1 MISLRRIVVKTLI
14 RGTIMV
20 EIECV
25 VDCKNVLGEGPVWC
39 PDEQALYWV
48 DIKGKLINRLT
59 PASGKVE
66 TWPVEE
72 EPGSIALR
80 KDGGMIVAFYGGFR
94 VYDIATGK
102 GETILEIETETQRSR
117 LNDGRCDRQGRFW
130 AGSMD
135 DLMKEPLGGLYRLDT
150 DYSVHKAESD
160 IICSNSIA
168 FSPDGATMYY
178 ADLGIDT
185 IWSYDLDTTTG
196 AISNRRVFASTK
208 DMRGSPDGSAV
219 DSDGYLWNA
228 MWDGWCLA
236 RWAPDGTLD
245 RTIDLP
251 VQRPTCPM
259 FGGSDLT
266 TIYLTCASI
275 FLSEKELTKQP
286 QAGGVFAIN
295 GTGATGLPEPR
306 FAG

>member
-1 MISLRRIVVKTLI
+1 
-14 RGTIMV
+14 MV

-25 VDCKNVLGEGPVWC
+25 VDCRNVLGEGPVWC
-39 PDEQALYWV
+39 PDEKVLYWV
-48 DIKGKLINRLT
+48 DIKGKSINRLT

-66 TWPVEE
+66 TWPVDE

-80 KDGGMIVAFYGGFR
+80 KNGNGMVVAFYGGFR
-94 VYDIATGK
+94 HFDPATGI
-102 GETILEIETETQRSR
+102 GETICEIEADTQTSR

-135 DLMKEPLGGLYRLDT
+135 DEMVAPLGGLYRLDP
-150 DYSVHKAESD
+150 DLSVHKAESN

-168 FSPDGATMYY
+168 FSPDGATLYY

-185 IWSYDLDTTTG
+185 IWAYDLDTATG
-196 AISNRRVFASTK
+196 DISNRRVFASTK
-208 DMRGSPDGSAV
+208 DMQGKPDGSAV
-219 DSDGYLWNA
+219 DAEGYLWNA

-245 RTIDLP
+245 RAIELP
-251 VQRPTCPM
+251 VKRPTCPM
-259 FGGSDLT
+259 FGGNNLD
-266 TIYLTCASI
+266 TIYLTCASWL
-275 FLSEKELTKQP
+275 LSEEELAEQP
-286 QAGGVFAIN
+286 QAGGVFAI
-295 GTGATGLPEPR
+295 TGAGAPGLPEPR

>member
-1 MISLRRIVVKTLI
+1 
-14 RGTIMV
+14 MV

-39 PDEQALYWV
+39 PDEKSLYWV
-48 DIKGKLINRLT
+48 DIKGKSINRFT
-59 PASGKVE
+59 PASGSVE
-66 TWPVEE
+66 TWPVDE
-72 EPGSIALR
+72 EPGSLALR
-80 KDGGMIVAFYGGFR
+80 RDGGLMVAFYGGFR
-94 VYDIATGK
+94 AYDLDHDTS
-102 GETILEIETETQRSR
+102 ETIHEIEPDTPQSR

-130 AGSMD
+130 AGTMD
-135 DLMKEPLGGLYRLDT
+135 DLMIEPLGGLYRLDA
-150 DYSVHKAESD
+150 DLSVHKAESN
-160 IICSNSIA
+160 IICSNSLA
-168 FSPDGATMYY
+168 FSPDGATLYY

-185 IWSYDLDTTTG
+185 IWAYDLDTATG
-196 AISNRRVFASTK
+196 AITNRRVFASTK
-208 DMRGSPDGSAV
+208 DMQGKPDGSAV
-219 DSDGYLWNA
+219 DSEGYLWNA

-245 RTIDLP
+245 RTIELP

-259 FGGSDLT
+259 FGGDDLD

-275 FLSEKELTKQP
+275 FLSDDDLAKQP
-286 QAGGVFAIN
+286 QAGGVFTIT

>member
-1 MISLRRIVVKTLI
+1 
-14 RGTIMV
+14 MV

-39 PDEQALYWV
+39 PDEKALYWV
-48 DIKGKLINRLT
+48 DIKGKSINRFT

-72 EPGSIALR
+72 EVGSIALR
-80 KDGGMIVAFYGGFR
+80 TNGDGMIVAFYGGFR
-94 VYDIATGK
+94 HFDPATGV
-102 GETILEIETETQRSR
+102 GETIHEIEPETPTSR

-135 DLMKEPLGGLYRLDT
+135 DEMVAPLGGLYRLDA
-150 DYSVHKAESD
+150 DLSVHKAESN

-168 FSPDGATMYY
+168 FSPDGATLYY

-185 IWSYDLDTTTG
+185 IWAYDLDTATG
-196 AISNRRVFASTK
+196 NISNRRVFASTK
-208 DMRGSPDGSAV
+208 DMQGKPDGSAV
-219 DSDGYLWNA
+219 DSEGYLWNA

-245 RTIDLP
+245 RTVEVP

-259 FGGSDLT
+259 FGGDNLDV
-266 TIYLTCASI
+266 IYLTCASWL
-275 FLSEKELTKQP
+275 LSEEDLVKQP
-286 QAGGVFAIN
+286 QAGGVFAIT